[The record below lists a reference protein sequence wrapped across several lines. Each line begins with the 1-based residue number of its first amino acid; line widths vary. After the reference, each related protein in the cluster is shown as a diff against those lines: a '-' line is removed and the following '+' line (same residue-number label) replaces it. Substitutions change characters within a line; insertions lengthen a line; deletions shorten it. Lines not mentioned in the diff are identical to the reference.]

1 MVEKMIPPEVEKT
14 KDTLTI
20 VFGRFNPP
28 TIGHGKLLDAA
39 KRESIDNDYLIF
51 PSRTQ
56 NKKNNPLA
64 PEIKISFM
72 KKMFPNHESKIINNA
87 EIKTIFDALVQSH
100 VDGYTN
106 IKIVV
111 GSDRVDEFK
120 KITENYNGKLYDFDN
135 LEVCSAGERDPDGE
149 GLEGMSASKQRQ
161 AAIENKFD
169 DFMKGVPNSMD
180 QESVLELFNTV
191 RLNLS

>member
-56 NKKNNPLA
+56 NKK
-64 PEIKISFM
+64 
-72 KKMFPNHESKIINNA
+72 II
-87 EIKTIFDALVQSH
+87 H
-100 VDGYTN
+100 
-106 IKIVV
+106 
-111 GSDRVDEFK
+111 
-120 KITENYNGKLYDFDN
+120 
-135 LEVCSAGERDPDGE
+135 
-149 GLEGMSASKQRQ
+149 
-161 AAIENKFD
+161 
-169 DFMKGVPNSMD
+169 
-180 QESVLELFNTV
+180 
-191 RLNLS
+191 